1 MNMSDDIA
9 SATLQVSTKVAE
21 AGAHAFEKTIDII
34 AKLLQMLG
42 NKQQNIGDGKV
53 RSTDLTDLKPGKVDR
68 NDLKA
73 SARANGEALS
83 FSENAMTKDDMKFI
97 SRKAKEY
104 GFPISFTNTKGKD
117 NIYASV
123 RASDLPLY
131 KAVCTEMMKEKLAVR
146 PNELSNFKVQ
156 EWEMPFITKELN
168 KHDLS
173 AQFGKTKGG
182 EYFCLFE
189 KGDEKAILI
198 ARGEFVQKCNE
209 INKELSFDRDENGFY
224 TIKELRSGKEVSFEN
239 PPSMDELSS
248 ILQERFGY
256 DESKADISCAKFGE
270 EQLQGSEKS
279 KFFSNSPQN
288 EFAKIDSNIELQGES
303 IYAKAFNC
311 WRVTPKADS
320 VPKLVYQD
328 KDGAF
333 AVLNPEKMTKNQ
345 MSEILRER
353 LKVTDK
359 ATVAALIDKAIK
371 VTDYYN
377 LQNEENFSHNYEFSK
392 SDFDMSNPDEVKGML
407 RTDENGNTLTK
418 ALPVS
423 SVENDIQRT
432 GKDSFT
438 VQSCVKTIETDQNGK
453 EYSSLDTQSLKLSF
467 SDKKNSVTE
476 LTEMYKKQGV
486 PEHIAK
492 QMAKDVF
499 AKAEA
504 QSAEKVLHIEEIKAE
519 NQTNSTEVKVVV
531 TSGNKSE
538 EIEISDSDK
547 AVKDISEK
555 FDVSEAAA
563 AVVLAKAAEQMED
576 SNSQSLEENQNE
588 SMENEKEISEKD
600 ISSEKEK
607 TDTENV
613 KKEEAAINGHE
624 KHIVDNNDSGQIAL
638 PDMQNEKPEIKSS
651 GGRRHR

>member
-9 SATLQVSTKVAE
+9 SATLQMSTKVAE
-21 AGAHAFEKTIDII
+21 AGSHAIEKTIDII
-34 AKLLQMLG
+34 ARLLKMLAER
-42 NKQQNIGDGKV
+42 NRNSKV
-53 RSTDLTDLKPGKVDR
+53 KSTDLTDLKPGEVAMD
-68 NDLKA
+68 NLKA
-73 SARANGEALS
+73 SARATGEALS
-83 FSENAMTKDDMKFI
+83 FSENGITKDDMKFL
-97 SRKAKEY
+97 SKKAKEY
-104 GFPISFTNTKGKD
+104 KFPIAFTNNKGKD
-117 NIYASV
+117 NIYAAV

-173 AQFGKTKGG
+173 AQFGKTKSG
-182 EYFCLFE
+182 ECFCLFE

-224 TIKELRSGKEVSFEN
+224 TIKELRSGKEISFEN
-239 PPSMDELSS
+239 PPSREELSS
-248 ILQERFGY
+248 MFQKRFGY
-256 DESKADISCAKFGE
+256 DEGKADISCAKFGE
-270 EQLQGSEKS
+270 EQLQGPEKS
-279 KFFSNSPQN
+279 KFFSNNPQN
-288 EFAKIDSNIELQGES
+288 AFSKIDSNIELQGES
-303 IYAKAFNC
+303 IYAKAYTC

-328 KDGAF
+328 KNGAF
-333 AVLNPEKMTKNQ
+333 AVLNPEKMTKKQ
-345 MSEILRER
+345 MSEVLRER

-359 ATVAALIDKAIK
+359 ATIAALVDKAIK

-377 LQNEENFSHNYEFSK
+377 RQNEDNFSHNYEFSK

-418 ALPVS
+418 ELPVS

-438 VQSCVKTIETDQNGK
+438 VKSSVNIIETDQNGK
-453 EYSSLDTQSLKLSF
+453 KYSSLDTQSLKLSF
-467 SDKKNSVTE
+467 SDKKNSVAE
-476 LTEMYKKQGV
+476 LTEMYKKQGI

-499 AKAEA
+499 SKAEA
-504 QSAEKVLHIEEIKAE
+504 QSAEKVLQIEEIRAE
-519 NQTNSTEVKVVV
+519 KQNNSQKEVKAVV
-531 TSGNKSE
+531 TSGNKTE

-547 AVKDISEK
+547 AVKAISEK
-555 FDVSEAAA
+555 FEVPEEAA
-563 AVVLAKAAEQMED
+563 AVVLAKATEQIEESEKEQIDETQED
-576 SNSQSLEENQNE
+576 SIKDET
-588 SMENEKEISEKD
+588 EISETEL
-600 ISSEKEK
+600 SPEKENK
-607 TDTENV
+607 SEDNL
-613 KKEEAAINGHE
+613 INGHE
-624 KHIVDNNDSGQIAL
+624 KHIVDIGDTNQADLLDMESK
-638 PDMQNEKPEIKSS
+638 PDIGASVS
-651 GGRRHR
+651 RRHK